1 MPQAARLPAALV
13 RTALV
18 RMAQR
23 ARVEAV
29 LVSAALFGAN
39 ALSYLLNMLAARALA
54 PDVYGTL
61 GSLLAVIVVGAVPA
75 MGMQTVAALHVAR
88 AATGAA
94 DGVVSTEQQLLR
106 TGLGGATVVGLL
118 AVVATPLLVA
128 LLHLPSG
135 WPVVWLGV
143 ALAPLTL
150 LGVFHGVLQGR
161 RRFAMLA
168 LLVGVEGVGKVGG
181 ALTGLFAF
189 HSLAATLAGMAAG
202 AVLAAGAGWWVCG
215 RRRPQRSPV
224 ALAGEVLHASQAIL
238 GLVLLV
244 NLDIV
249 LARHNLSGAQA
260 GDYAVGVIITKIAYW
275 LPQAVAVIVLPRFV
289 DERHRRRAVPIALAV
304 IALLDA
310 WVVLPTLLY
319 GPAII
324 RLIGGT
330 RYGEH
335 VTAAWLF
342 ALLGS
347 LLALVQLLLYSRIAS
362 ADRRC
367 ASAVWAAVIIEILLV
382 TIWLDDSVTAVASAA
397 LTSVALLVLAGLAI
411 EYRTARRPLGLLVPG
426 EQ

>member
-1 MPQAARLPAALV
+1 VPQAARLSAPL
-13 RTALV
+13 RT
-18 RMAQR
+18 AQR
-23 ARVEAV
+23 ARIEAA
-29 LVSAALFGAN
+29 LVSVALFGAN
-39 ALSYLLNMLAARALA
+39 SLSYLLNMVAARALA
-54 PDVYGTL
+54 PDVYGAL

-75 MGMQTVAALHVAR
+75 MGMQTVAALHVAGAPAGAPDATV
-88 AATGAA
+88 AA
-94 DGVVSTEQQLLR
+94 ERQLVR
-106 TGLGGATVVGLL
+106 TGLGGAAVVGVL
-118 AVVATPLLVA
+118 ATAATPLLGA

-135 WPVVWLGV
+135 WPVVWLGL

-150 LGVFHGVLQGR
+150 LGVFHGVLQGH
-161 RRFAMLA
+161 RRFAVLA
-168 LLVGVEGVGKVGG
+168 LLVGVEGVAKVGG
-181 ALTGLFAF
+181 ALTGLLAF
-189 HSLAATLAGMAAG
+189 RSTAATLAGMAAG
-202 AVLAAGAGWWVCG
+202 CALAALVGWLVCG

-224 ALAGEVLHASQAIL
+224 ALAGKVLHASQAIL

-260 GDYAVGVIITKIAYW
+260 GDYAIGVIITKIAYW

-289 DERHRRRAVPIALAV
+289 DEQHRRRAVPVALAV

-324 RLIGGT
+324 RLIGGPG
-330 RYGEH
+330 YGTH

-362 ADRRC
+362 ADRWS
-367 ASAVWAAVIIEILLV
+367 ATAVWAAVVAEILLV
-382 TIWLDDSVTAVASAA
+382 TLWLDGSVTAVASAA
-397 LTSVALLVLAGLAI
+397 LTSVALLVLAGLLI
-411 EYRTARRPLGLLVPG
+411 EYRSARRPIRTP
-426 EQ
+426 